1 MGAPNEA
8 DPHHRLIAL
17 DLHEARLALIRSN
30 LARTRQTWVTVCQGD
45 LTAPAAE
52 WTAFGPFDRILLDAP
67 CSNSGVL
74 RRRPDARWRWTTRRM
89 KQLAATQ
96 AILLENALA
105 LLAPGGRLVYST
117 CSLEHEENR
126 RQITLLRRAH
136 PKITCTGV
144 AENVPTRSHTD
155 GSFACALEKPHA

>member
-1 MGAPNEA
+1 MPASP
-8 DPHHRLIAL
+8 AL
-17 DLHEARLALIRSN
+17 AAL
-30 LARTRQTWVTVCQGD
+30 
-45 LTAPAAE
+45 
-52 WTAFGPFDRILLDAP
+52 GPFDRILLDAP

-96 AILLENALA
+96 ALLLENALA

-126 RQITLLRRAH
+126 RQITVLRRTH
-136 PKITCTGV
+136 PEIVCSGV
-144 AENVPTRSHTD
+144 IERIPTRSNTD
-155 GSFACALEKPHA
+155 GAFACALDRPTAV